1 MKATFIDISDAV
13 VQTLNRAQLSR
24 PVLAARHYRP
34 EFGLEELSQLH
45 VSVVPVQ
52 MQKELAGHSRTSRIV
67 VLDVCVQNAVNQ
79 QDISTVD
86 NLMTLLEEIDA
97 FLEFK
102 ELATMPNAQWM
113 KSEMVS
119 GAEAGYSPEHLNTLN
134 CFTGI
139 LRLTYKIR

>member
-1 MKATFIDISDAV
+1 MKAVIIDISDAV
-13 VQTLNRAQLSR
+13 VETLNGAQLSKT
-24 PVLAARHYRP
+24 VAAARHYRP

-52 MQKELAGHSRTSRIV
+52 MQKDLAGHSRTSRSV
-67 VLDVCVQNAVNQ
+67 TLDVCVQNAVNP
-79 QDISTVD
+79 QDIGAVD
-86 NLMTLLEEIDA
+86 VLMTLLEEIDA

-102 ELATMPNAQWM
+102 GLSAMPNAQWM

>member
-1 MKATFIDISDAV
+1 MTATFIQISDAL
-13 VQTLNRAQLSR
+13 VQTLNGTQRSR
-24 PVLAARHYRP
+24 PITAARHYRP

-52 MQKELAGHSRTSRIV
+52 MQKELAGHSRTSRMV
-67 VLDVCVQNAVNQ
+67 VLDICIQNAVNS
-79 QDISTVD
+79 QDIGTVD

-102 ELATMPNAQWM
+102 ELSTMPNAQWM

-119 GAEAGYSPEHLNTLN
+119 GAEAGYSPEHLDTLN

>member
-13 VQTLNRAQLSR
+13 VQTLNSASLSK
-24 PVLAARHYRP
+24 PITAARHYRP
-34 EFGLEELSQLH
+34 EFGLEELAQLH

-67 VLDVCVQNAVNQ
+67 VLDVCVQNAINS
-79 QDISTVD
+79 QDIGEVD
-86 NLMTLLEEIDA
+86 KLMNLLEEIDT

-102 ELATMPNAQWM
+102 ELTPMPNAQWM
-113 KSEMVS
+113 KSEMVH
-119 GAEAGYSPEHLNTLN
+119 GAEAGYAPEHLDTLN